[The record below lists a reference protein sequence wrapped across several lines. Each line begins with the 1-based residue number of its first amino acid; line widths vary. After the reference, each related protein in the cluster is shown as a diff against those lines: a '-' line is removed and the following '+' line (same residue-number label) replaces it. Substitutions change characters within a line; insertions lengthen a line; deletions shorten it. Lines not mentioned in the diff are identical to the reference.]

1 MAKLLVY
8 PVLLHKKDKGY
19 SVTVPDIPGALTE
32 GDTQTE
38 AVNMAADAIGLMLED
53 QTNYPKATPLE
64 NIKTN
69 KDEIKALVTIDMEE
83 FHRNNPKT
91 VRKSVSVPQYLEK
104 LGREKGINFSAT
116 LTKALRAELG
126 L

>member
-8 PVLLHKKDKGY
+8 PVLLHKEDKGY

-32 GDTQTE
+32 GETQTE

-69 KDEIKALVTIDMEE
+69 KDEIKALVSIDMDE
-83 FHRNNPKT
+83 FRQNNPKT
-91 VRKSVSVPQYLEK
+91 VRKSVSVPQYLDK